1 MKWFANQRIRVKL
14 LSKLFIKC
22 VEVDMYK
29 KIAISLIA
37 LSCLCTTAFAD
48 THQDAARE
56 LMKVS
61 GTEQIMAQMQL
72 QIESMFL
79 NISSDSEYNAKQQEI
94 VTRYRAE
101 VSKLLAE
108 KMQWQQI
115 EEKVVDLYV
124 ASFSEAELKEMVA
137 FYKTPLGQKMIDKMP
152 TVMLRTAEISRQQ
165 MRFVIPEVKE
175 LGNTMNEELRAAQ

>member
-1 MKWFANQRIRVKL
+1 MKWFANPPNKVKL
-14 LSKLFIKC
+14 LGGLLIKR
-22 VEVDMYK
+22 VEVYMYK
-29 KIAISLIA
+29 KIAISLLT

-48 THQDAARE
+48 SHQDAARE

-61 GTEQIMAQMQL
+61 GTEQIMTQMQL

-79 NISSDSEYNAKQQEI
+79 NISSAQKYNAKQQQI
-94 VTRYRAE
+94 VAHYRAE
-101 VSKLLAE
+101 VSKLLTE

-115 EEKVVDLYV
+115 EEKVVKLYV

-152 TVMLRTAEISRQQ
+152 NVMLRTAEISRLQ

-175 LGNTMNEELRAAQ
+175 LGKTMNEELRAAQ